1 MMFAAS
7 GHDPDGD
14 SGRGHVARTP
24 QQAAKGGRHVKPLIP
39 LFFLSLFT
47 TAQAQTI
54 KFVTEEYL
62 SELEAEMMAAAETME
77 FERAAAI
84 RDRILQL
91 KRSVGEKLS
100 EVEVRSYQP
109 TGAKRRRGK
118 GRAQVPRPK
127 KRM

>member
-1 MMFAAS
+1 
-7 GHDPDGD
+7 
-14 SGRGHVARTP
+14 
-24 QQAAKGGRHVKPLIP
+24 
-39 LFFLSLFT
+39 
-47 TAQAQTI
+47 
-54 KFVTEEYL
+54 
-62 SELEAEMMAAAETME
+62 ME

-100 EVEVRSYQP
+100 DVEVRSYQP